1 MEHQHRQTLYIHIYH
16 MDRCTTVSSV
26 DCGLPPPIANGTVSG
41 IGTGVGST
49 AYYAC
54 LDSNYTL
61 VGNSSIVCRDDG
73 AWEDPPMCVPVG
85 EYMN

>member
-1 MEHQHRQTLYIHIYH
+1 
-16 MDRCTTVSSV
+16 MDRYTIVSSV
-26 DCGLPPPIANGTVSG
+26 DCRLPPPIENCTVSG

-61 VGNSSIVCRDDG
+61 VGNGSIVCRDDG
-73 AWEDPPMCVPVG
+73 TWEDPPKCKPAS